1 MANADGSVIFSCDLD
16 STKAQKKLSK
26 LRDEI
31 SELNSKLEKETGNKM
46 NLEKQL
52 DAASQAAKATEERVK
67 MLRKEVERLN
77 DREWIQKQGFTQNE
91 YQTQVLDRRAA
102 AEAELKQ
109 QEALLHTQTKEVKT
123 LSAAY
128 EETTANIDSMTV
140 KLDKAKVAAGELIAN
155 TEQERREREAENSA
169 LAKAGQYAAR
179 FRDQVKSLA
188 RSMLVFSVITAALM
202 ALRKQIKA
210 AIATSTEA
218 SDAFARLKGALLTL
232 AAPLM
237 DVLIPAL
244 TWLMNL
250 LAAIVSEIVTIISIL
265 SGKSKK
271 SMEASG
277 KNLYKEAAAI
287 DATGKAAKEATD
299 ALAAFDE
306 INKLSTT
313 TSVGGGGGGA
323 SAIAPDFDFDE
334 GPMMEKLD
342 KVFQK
347 INDIFKTIRAGLEI
361 VVDDLKWSFDKKVI
375 PKSKATWLTVLTALL
390 GATLGA
396 AFGGI
401 TGGVIGLSLGVLL
414 GLYLVG
420 LDPETWKT
428 EMDAE
433 DAWIVVITALL
444 GALLGSVFL
453 GITGG
458 VAGFSLGA
466 ILGLYLTGFAE
477 GDEEHGGKS
486 QLLSELIVVLC
497 ALLGAVI
504 GSIVTPG
511 VGTVVG
517 MGLGLILGLSIY
529 SVRKDPKK
537 GTQRLVSIGRS
548 VLLGLLAGVLGVGLA
563 ALGIV
568 SAGTAFIISAAIG
581 LALKFFVD
589 SVDDSKVRKAT
600 SGFTGT
606 RVSTK
611 APARSRRVAAQS
623 LDGNAPVYNDIPALA
638 SGAVIPPNRKF
649 LAVLGDQKSGTN
661 VEAPLSTIKQAVM
674 EAMAQGTVHFGAH
687 TWESGALIRSCARV
701 HSSVLIREHLL
712 SEKLAFALDGHSRAD
727 ERNLSDRRLHDRIES
742 VVIAH
747 SVTSML
753 CIISLTDT
761 PDRSATKEKRVPR

>member
-1 MANADGSVIFSCDLD
+1 MANADGSVIFFCDLD

-140 KLDKAKVAAGELIAN
+140 KLDKAKVAAGEMIAN
-155 TEQERREREAENSA
+155 VEQERKEREAENSA
-169 LAKAGQYAAR
+169 LAKASQYAAR
-179 FRDQVKSLA
+179 FKDQVKSLA
-188 RSMLVFSVITAALM
+188 RSMLVFSIITAALA

-210 AIATSTEA
+210 SIESSAEA
-218 SDAFARLKGALLTL
+218 SAAFARLKGALLTL

-250 LAAIVSEIVTIISIL
+250 LSAIVSEILTIFSIL

-271 SMEASG
+271 SMEVSG
-277 KNLYKEAAAI
+277 KNLYKEAAAL

-611 APARSRRVAAQS
+611 APARSRRVAAQN
-623 LDGNAPVYNDIPALA
+623 LDGNAPVYNEIPALA

-674 EAMAQGTVHFGAH
+674 EAMAQGSREPINVNLVVDGKT
-687 TWESGALIRSCARV
+687 LARV
-701 HSSVLIREHLL
+701 VVPNINNMTRAAGKPVLLY
-712 SEKLAFALDGHSRAD
+712 
-727 ERNLSDRRLHDRIES
+727 
-742 VVIAH
+742 
-747 SVTSML
+747 
-753 CIISLTDT
+753 
-761 PDRSATKEKRVPR
+761 

>member
-109 QEALLHTQTKEVKT
+109 QEELLHTQTKEVKT

-128 EETTANIDSMTV
+128 EETTANIDSMTAR
-140 KLDKAKVAAGELIAN
+140 LDKAKVTAGELIAN

-210 AIATSTEA
+210 AIETSAEA

-433 DAWIVVITALL
+433 DVWIVVITALL

-611 APARSRRVAAQS
+611 APARGRKADGRGAAQS
-623 LDGNAPVYNDIPALA
+623 LDGNAPVYNEIPALA

-674 EAMAQGTVHFGAH
+674 EAMAQGSREPINVNLVVDGKT
-687 TWESGALIRSCARV
+687 LARV
-701 HSSVLIREHLL
+701 VVPNINNMTRAAGKPVLLY
-712 SEKLAFALDGHSRAD
+712 
-727 ERNLSDRRLHDRIES
+727 
-742 VVIAH
+742 
-747 SVTSML
+747 
-753 CIISLTDT
+753 
-761 PDRSATKEKRVPR
+761 

>member
-31 SELNSKLEKETGNKM
+31 SELNSKLEKETGNKL

-188 RSMLVFSVITAALM
+188 RSMLVFSVITAALT

-210 AIATSTEA
+210 AIATSAEA

-313 TSVGGGGGGA
+313 TSVGGGGGA

-611 APARSRRVAAQS
+611 APTRRRRVAAQS
-623 LDGNAPVYNDIPALA
+623 LDGNAPVYNDIPQLA
-638 SGAVIPPNRKF
+638 HGAVIPPNKEF

-661 VEAPLSTIKQAVM
+661 IETPLATMVDAFKQA
-674 EAMAQGTVHFGAH
+674 MA
-687 TWESGALIRSCARV
+687 ESGGGATTVVIQ
-701 HSSVLIREHLL
+701 
-712 SEKLAFALDGHSRAD
+712 LDGKEIARSTVKNINNMTRAAGKPV
-727 ERNLSDRRLHDRIES
+727 LLY
-742 VVIAH
+742 
-747 SVTSML
+747 
-753 CIISLTDT
+753 
-761 PDRSATKEKRVPR
+761 

>member
-91 YQTQVLDRRAA
+91 YQTQVLDRRAV

-128 EETTANIDSMTV
+128 EETTANINNMTV

-210 AIATSTEA
+210 AIATSAEA

-313 TSVGGGGGGA
+313 TSVGGVGGGA

-458 VAGFSLGA
+458 VVGFSLGA

-589 SVDDSKVRKAT
+589 SVDDSKVKKAT
-600 SGFTGT
+600 SSFTGT
-606 RVSTK
+606 RVSTS
-611 APARSRRVAAQS
+611 RSTRGVAAQS
-623 LDGNAPVYNDIPALA
+623 LNSAAPVYNEIPALA

-674 EAMAQGTVHFGAH
+674 EALAQGSREPINVNLVVDGKT
-687 TWESGALIRSCARV
+687 LARV
-701 HSSVLIREHLL
+701 VVPNINNMTRAAGKPVLLY
-712 SEKLAFALDGHSRAD
+712 
-727 ERNLSDRRLHDRIES
+727 
-742 VVIAH
+742 
-747 SVTSML
+747 
-753 CIISLTDT
+753 
-761 PDRSATKEKRVPR
+761 

>member
-140 KLDKAKVAAGELIAN
+140 KLDKAKVAAGEMIAN

-218 SDAFARLKGALLTL
+218 SDAFTRLKGALLTL

-265 SGKSKK
+265 SGNSKK

-323 SAIAPDFDFDE
+323 SAIAPDFDSDE

-361 VVDDLKWSFDKKVI
+361 VVDDLKWSFDKKAI

-401 TGGVIGLSLGVLL
+401 TGGIIGVSLGVLL

-444 GALLGSVFL
+444 GALLGGVFL

-623 LDGNAPVYNDIPALA
+623 LNSAAPVYNEIPALA

-674 EAMAQGTVHFGAH
+674 EAMAQGSREPINVNLVVDGKT
-687 TWESGALIRSCARV
+687 LARV
-701 HSSVLIREHLL
+701 VVPNINNMTRAAGKPVLLY
-712 SEKLAFALDGHSRAD
+712 
-727 ERNLSDRRLHDRIES
+727 
-742 VVIAH
+742 
-747 SVTSML
+747 
-753 CIISLTDT
+753 
-761 PDRSATKEKRVPR
+761 

>member
-77 DREWIQKQGFTQNE
+77 DRDWIQKQGFTQNE

-140 KLDKAKVAAGELIAN
+140 KLDKAKVAAGEMIAN
-155 TEQERREREAENSA
+155 VEQERKEREAENSA

-210 AIATSTEA
+210 AIATSAEA

-287 DATGKAAKEATD
+287 DATGKAAKEATE

-313 TSVGGGGGGA
+313 TSVGGGGGA

-390 GATLGA
+390 GATFGA

-611 APARSRRVAAQS
+611 APTRSRRAAAQS
-623 LDGNAPVYNDIPALA
+623 LDGNAPVYNEIPALA

-674 EAMAQGTVHFGAH
+674 EALAQDSREPINVNLVVDGKT
-687 TWESGALIRSCARV
+687 LARV
-701 HSSVLIREHLL
+701 VVPNINNMTRAAGKPVLLY
-712 SEKLAFALDGHSRAD
+712 
-727 ERNLSDRRLHDRIES
+727 
-742 VVIAH
+742 
-747 SVTSML
+747 
-753 CIISLTDT
+753 
-761 PDRSATKEKRVPR
+761 

>member
-26 LRDEI
+26 LRDKI
-31 SELNSKLEKETGNKM
+31 SELNSELEKETGNKL

-52 DAASQAAKATEERVK
+52 DAASQAAKATEECVK
-67 MLRKEVERLN
+67 ALRKEVERLN
-77 DREWIQKQGFTQNE
+77 DREWIQKQGFTQSE
-91 YQTQVLDRRAA
+91 YQAQVLDRRAA

-109 QEALLHTQTKEVKT
+109 QEALLHTQTKEVNT

-128 EETTANIDSMTV
+128 EETNANIDSMTV

-188 RSMLVFSVITAALM
+188 RSMLVFSVITAALT

-210 AIATSTEA
+210 AIATSAEA

-250 LAAIVSEIVTIISIL
+250 LSAIVSEIVTIISIL

-313 TSVGGGGGGA
+313 TSVGGGGGA

-674 EAMAQGTVHFGAH
+674 EAMAQGSREPINVNLVVDGKT
-687 TWESGALIRSCARV
+687 LARV
-701 HSSVLIREHLL
+701 VVPNINNMTRAAGKPVLLY
-712 SEKLAFALDGHSRAD
+712 
-727 ERNLSDRRLHDRIES
+727 
-742 VVIAH
+742 
-747 SVTSML
+747 
-753 CIISLTDT
+753 
-761 PDRSATKEKRVPR
+761 

>member
-188 RSMLVFSVITAALM
+188 RSMLVFSVITAALA

-210 AIATSTEA
+210 AIATSAEA

-313 TSVGGGGGGA
+313 TSVGGGGGA

-517 MGLGLILGLSIY
+517 MGLSLILGLSIY

-611 APARSRRVAAQS
+611 VPARSRRVAAQS
-623 LDGNAPVYNDIPALA
+623 LDGNAPVYNEIPALA

-674 EAMAQGTVHFGAH
+674 EALAQGSREPINVNLVVDGKT
-687 TWESGALIRSCARV
+687 LARV
-701 HSSVLIREHLL
+701 VVPNINNMTRAAGKPVLLY
-712 SEKLAFALDGHSRAD
+712 
-727 ERNLSDRRLHDRIES
+727 
-742 VVIAH
+742 
-747 SVTSML
+747 
-753 CIISLTDT
+753 
-761 PDRSATKEKRVPR
+761 

>member
-91 YQTQVLDRRAA
+91 YQAKVLDRRAA

-155 TEQERREREAENSA
+155 TEQERREREAENSV

-210 AIATSTEA
+210 AIATSAEA

-313 TSVGGGGGGA
+313 TSVGDGGGGA

-433 DAWIVVITALL
+433 DVWIVVITALL

-497 ALLGAVI
+497 AAWRC
-504 GSIVTPG
+504 
-511 VGTVVG
+511 
-517 MGLGLILGLSIY
+517 Y
-529 SVRKDPKK
+529 
-537 GTQRLVSIGRS
+537 RLYRDAGR
-548 VLLGLLAGVLGVGLA
+548 
-563 ALGIV
+563 
-568 SAGTAFIISAAIG
+568 
-581 LALKFFVD
+581 
-589 SVDDSKVRKAT
+589 RY
-600 SGFTGT
+600 
-606 RVSTK
+606 
-611 APARSRRVAAQS
+611 SRRH
-623 LDGNAPVYNDIPALA
+623 G
-638 SGAVIPPNRKF
+638 
-649 LAVLGDQKSGTN
+649 
-661 VEAPLSTIKQAVM
+661 
-674 EAMAQGTVHFGAH
+674 
-687 TWESGALIRSCARV
+687 IRPDSRT
-701 HSSVLIREHLL
+701 EHLQRPQRP
-712 SEKLAFALDGHSRAD
+712 EEGHAAACQHRAQRTSWTAGRCSRRWPCGAGH
-727 ERNLSDRRLHDRIES
+727 RQRRYGVHHLGGDWPCTQILR
-742 VVIAH
+742 
-747 SVTSML
+747 
-753 CIISLTDT
+753 
-761 PDRSATKEKRVPR
+761 

>member
-31 SELNSKLEKETGNKM
+31 SELNSKLEKETGNKL

-210 AIATSTEA
+210 AIATSAEA

-313 TSVGGGGGGA
+313 TSVGGGA

-347 INDIFKTIRAGLEI
+347 INDIFKTIRAGIEI

-611 APARSRRVAAQS
+611 APTRRRRVAAQS
-623 LDGNAPVYNDIPALA
+623 LDGNAPVYNDIPQLA
-638 SGAVIPPNRKF
+638 HGAVIPPNKEF

-661 VEAPLSTIKQAVM
+661 IETPLATMVDAFKQA
-674 EAMAQGTVHFGAH
+674 MA
-687 TWESGALIRSCARV
+687 ESGGGATTVVIQ
-701 HSSVLIREHLL
+701 
-712 SEKLAFALDGHSRAD
+712 LDGKEIARSTVKNINNMTRAAGKPV
-727 ERNLSDRRLHDRIES
+727 LLY
-742 VVIAH
+742 
-747 SVTSML
+747 
-753 CIISLTDT
+753 
-761 PDRSATKEKRVPR
+761 

>member
-1 MANADGSVIFSCDLD
+1 MANVDGSVIFSCDLD

-26 LRDEI
+26 LRDKI
-31 SELNSKLEKETGNKM
+31 SELNGELEKETGNKL

-109 QEALLHTQTKEVKT
+109 QEELLRTQTKEVKT
-123 LSAAY
+123 LSTAY

-140 KLDKAKVAAGELIAN
+140 KLDKAKVAAGEMIAN

-188 RSMLVFSVITAALM
+188 RSMLVFSVITAALT

-250 LAAIVSEIVTIISIL
+250 LAAIVSEIVAIISIL

-361 VVDDLKWSFDKKVI
+361 VVDDLKWSFDKKAI

-390 GATLGA
+390 GATLGT

-600 SGFTGT
+600 SSFTGT
-606 RVSTK
+606 RVSTS
-611 APARSRRVAAQS
+611 RSTRGVAAQRLNS
-623 LDGNAPVYNDIPALA
+623 AAPVYNEIPALA

-674 EAMAQGTVHFGAH
+674 EAMAQGSREPINVNLVVDGKT
-687 TWESGALIRSCARV
+687 LARV
-701 HSSVLIREHLL
+701 VVPNINNMTRAAGKPVLLY
-712 SEKLAFALDGHSRAD
+712 
-727 ERNLSDRRLHDRIES
+727 
-742 VVIAH
+742 
-747 SVTSML
+747 
-753 CIISLTDT
+753 
-761 PDRSATKEKRVPR
+761 

>member
-1 MANADGSVIFSCDLD
+1 MAKADGSVIFSVDMD
-16 STKAQKKLSK
+16 STRAQKKLSK
-26 LRDEI
+26 LRDQI
-31 SELNSKLEKETGNKM
+31 YELNDKLERETGSKLK
-46 NLEKQL
+46 LEKQL

-67 MLRKEVERLN
+67 KLRQEVERLN
-77 DREWIQKQGFTQNE
+77 DREWIQKQGYSSSE
-91 YQTQVLDRRAA
+91 YQAVIARRTA
-102 AEAELKQ
+102 AEAELKEQETLLQAQ
-109 QEALLHTQTKEVKT
+109 QKEVKT
-123 LSAAY
+123 LSADY
-128 EETTANIDSMTV
+128 DKTTAAVENLTTQ
-140 KLDKAKVAAGELIAN
+140 LDKAKLAAGEMIAN
-155 TEQERREREAENSA
+155 AEQERKEREKEASA
-169 LAKAGQYAAR
+169 FAKAGKLADR
-179 FRDQVKSLA
+179 FGEQVKSLA
-188 RSMLVFSVITAALM
+188 RSMLVFSVITAALA

-210 AIATSTEA
+210 SIESSAEA
-218 SDAFARLKGALLTL
+218 SAAFARLKGALLTL

-244 TWLMNL
+244 TWMMNL
-250 LAAIVSEIVTIISIL
+250 LSAIVSEILTIFSIL

-271 SMEASG
+271 SMEISG
-277 KNLYKEAAAI
+277 KNLYKEAAAL

-306 INKLSTT
+306 INKLGTT
-313 TSVGGGGGGA
+313 NTAAGGGGTA
-323 SAIAPDFDFDE
+323 AIAPDFDFDD

-342 KVFQK
+342 KVFTK

-361 VVDDLKWSFDKKVI
+361 VIDDLKWSFDNKVI
-375 PKSKATWLTVLTALL
+375 PQSKATWLTVLTALL

-401 TGGVIGLSLGVLL
+401 SGAVIGLSLGALL

-420 LDPETWKT
+420 LDPETWKQT
-428 EMDAE
+428 IDGETAMIA
-433 DAWIVVITALL
+433 VVTALL
-444 GALLGSVFL
+444 GALLGGVFGGFIGSVIGL
-453 GITGG
+453 
-458 VAGFSLGA
+458 SLGA
-466 ILGLYLTGFAE
+466 ILGLYISGFAE
-477 GDEEHGGKS
+477 DDEEHGGKR

-497 ALLGAVI
+497 ALLGAII
-504 GSIVTPG
+504 GSIVSPG
-511 VGTVVG
+511 IGTVVG
-517 MGLGLILGLSIY
+517 MGLGILLGLSIY

-606 RVSTK
+606 RVSKK

-623 LDGNAPVYNDIPALA
+623 LDGNAPVYNEIPALA

-661 VEAPLSTIKQAVM
+661 VEAPLATMVDAFKQA
-674 EAMAQGTVHFGAH
+674 MA
-687 TWESGALIRSCARV
+687 ESGGGTTTV
-701 HSSVLIREHLL
+701 VVQ
-712 SEKLAFALDGHSRAD
+712 LDGKEIARSTVKNINNMTRAAGKPV
-727 ERNLSDRRLHDRIES
+727 LLY
-742 VVIAH
+742 
-747 SVTSML
+747 
-753 CIISLTDT
+753 
-761 PDRSATKEKRVPR
+761 

>member
-109 QEALLHTQTKEVKT
+109 QEELLHTQTKEVKT

-128 EETTANIDSMTV
+128 EETTANIDSMTAR
-140 KLDKAKVAAGELIAN
+140 LDKAKVTAGELIAN

-210 AIATSTEA
+210 AIETSAEA

-433 DAWIVVITALL
+433 DAWTVVITALL

-589 SVDDSKVRKAT
+589 SVDDSKVKKAT
-600 SGFTGT
+600 SSFTGT
-606 RVSTK
+606 RVST
-611 APARSRRVAAQS
+611 SRLTRGVAAQS
-623 LDGNAPVYNDIPALA
+623 LNSAAPVYNEIPALA

-674 EAMAQGTVHFGAH
+674 EALAQGSREPINVNLVVDGKT
-687 TWESGALIRSCARV
+687 LARV
-701 HSSVLIREHLL
+701 VVPNINNMTRAAGKPVLLY
-712 SEKLAFALDGHSRAD
+712 
-727 ERNLSDRRLHDRIES
+727 
-742 VVIAH
+742 
-747 SVTSML
+747 
-753 CIISLTDT
+753 
-761 PDRSATKEKRVPR
+761 

>member
-140 KLDKAKVAAGELIAN
+140 KLDKAKVAAGEMIAN
-155 TEQERREREAENSA
+155 VEQERKEREAENSA

-188 RSMLVFSVITAALM
+188 RSMLVFSVITAALT

-210 AIATSTEA
+210 AIETSAEA

-313 TSVGGGGGGA
+313 TSVGGGGGA

-611 APARSRRVAAQS
+611 APTRSRRVAAQS
-623 LDGNAPVYNDIPALA
+623 LDGNAPVYNEIPALA

-674 EAMAQGTVHFGAH
+674 EALAQGSREPINVNLVVDGKT
-687 TWESGALIRSCARV
+687 LARV
-701 HSSVLIREHLL
+701 VVPNINNMTRAAGKPVLLY
-712 SEKLAFALDGHSRAD
+712 
-727 ERNLSDRRLHDRIES
+727 
-742 VVIAH
+742 
-747 SVTSML
+747 
-753 CIISLTDT
+753 
-761 PDRSATKEKRVPR
+761 

>member
-109 QEALLHTQTKEVKT
+109 QEELLHTQTKEVKT

-128 EETTANIDSMTV
+128 EETTANIDSMTAR
-140 KLDKAKVAAGELIAN
+140 LDKAKVTAGELIAN

-210 AIATSTEA
+210 AIATSAEA

-265 SGKSKK
+265 GGKSKK

-313 TSVGGGGGGA
+313 TSVGDGGGGA

-361 VVDDLKWSFDKKVI
+361 VVDDLKWSFDKKAI

-674 EAMAQGTVHFGAH
+674 EAMAQGSREPINVNLVVDGKT
-687 TWESGALIRSCARV
+687 LARV
-701 HSSVLIREHLL
+701 VVPNINNMTRAAGKPVLLY
-712 SEKLAFALDGHSRAD
+712 
-727 ERNLSDRRLHDRIES
+727 
-742 VVIAH
+742 
-747 SVTSML
+747 
-753 CIISLTDT
+753 
-761 PDRSATKEKRVPR
+761 

>member
-109 QEALLHTQTKEVKT
+109 QEELLHTQTKEVKT

-128 EETTANIDSMTV
+128 EETTANIDSMTAR
-140 KLDKAKVAAGELIAN
+140 LDKAKVTAGELIAN

-210 AIATSTEA
+210 AIETSAEA

-271 SMEASG
+271 SMETSG
-277 KNLYKEAAAI
+277 KNLYKETAAI

-313 TSVGGGGGGA
+313 TSVGDGGGGA

-433 DAWIVVITALL
+433 DVWIVVITALL

-623 LDGNAPVYNDIPALA
+623 LDGNAPVYNEIPALA

-674 EAMAQGTVHFGAH
+674 EAMAQGSREPINVNLVVDGKT
-687 TWESGALIRSCARV
+687 LARV
-701 HSSVLIREHLL
+701 VVPNINNMTRAAGKPVLLY
-712 SEKLAFALDGHSRAD
+712 
-727 ERNLSDRRLHDRIES
+727 
-742 VVIAH
+742 
-747 SVTSML
+747 
-753 CIISLTDT
+753 
-761 PDRSATKEKRVPR
+761 

>member
-91 YQTQVLDRRAA
+91 YQAKVLDRRAA

-109 QEALLHTQTKEVKT
+109 QEELLHTQTKEVKT

-210 AIATSTEA
+210 AIETSAEA

-313 TSVGGGGGGA
+313 TSVGGGGGA
-323 SAIAPDFDFDE
+323 STIAPDFDFDE

-361 VVDDLKWSFDKKVI
+361 VVDDLKWSFDKKAI

-611 APARSRRVAAQS
+611 APTRRRRVAAQS
-623 LDGNAPVYNDIPALA
+623 LDGNAPVYNDIPQLA
-638 SGAVIPPNRKF
+638 HGAVIPPNKEF

-661 VEAPLSTIKQAVM
+661 IETPLATMVDAFKQA
-674 EAMAQGTVHFGAH
+674 MA
-687 TWESGALIRSCARV
+687 ESGGGATTVVIQ
-701 HSSVLIREHLL
+701 
-712 SEKLAFALDGHSRAD
+712 LDGKEIARSTVKNINNMTRAAGKPV
-727 ERNLSDRRLHDRIES
+727 LLY
-742 VVIAH
+742 
-747 SVTSML
+747 
-753 CIISLTDT
+753 
-761 PDRSATKEKRVPR
+761 

>member
-140 KLDKAKVAAGELIAN
+140 KLDKAKVAAGEMIAN
-155 TEQERREREAENSA
+155 VEQERKEREAENSA

-188 RSMLVFSVITAALM
+188 RSMLVFSVITAALA

-210 AIATSTEA
+210 AIATSAEA

-313 TSVGGGGGGA
+313 TSVGGGGGA

-589 SVDDSKVRKAT
+589 SVDDSKVKKAT
-600 SGFTGT
+600 SSFTGT

-623 LDGNAPVYNDIPALA
+623 LDGNAPVYNDIPQLA
-638 SGAVIPPNRKF
+638 HGAVIPPNKEF

-674 EAMAQGTVHFGAH
+674 EALAQGSREPINVNLVVDGKT
-687 TWESGALIRSCARV
+687 LARV
-701 HSSVLIREHLL
+701 VVPNINNMTRAAGKPVLLY
-712 SEKLAFALDGHSRAD
+712 
-727 ERNLSDRRLHDRIES
+727 
-742 VVIAH
+742 
-747 SVTSML
+747 
-753 CIISLTDT
+753 
-761 PDRSATKEKRVPR
+761 

>member
-91 YQTQVLDRRAA
+91 YQAKVLDRRAA

-210 AIATSTEA
+210 AIATSAEA

-361 VVDDLKWSFDKKVI
+361 VVDDLKWSFDKKAI

-420 LDPETWKT
+420 LAPETWKT

-589 SVDDSKVRKAT
+589 SVDDSKVKKAT
-600 SGFTGT
+600 SSFTGT
-606 RVSTK
+606 RAST
-611 APARSRRVAAQS
+611 SRLTRGVAAQS
-623 LDGNAPVYNDIPALA
+623 LNSAAPVYNEIPALA

-674 EAMAQGTVHFGAH
+674 EAMAQGSREPINVNLVVDGKT
-687 TWESGALIRSCARV
+687 LARV
-701 HSSVLIREHLL
+701 VVPNINNMTRAAGKPVLLY
-712 SEKLAFALDGHSRAD
+712 
-727 ERNLSDRRLHDRIES
+727 
-742 VVIAH
+742 
-747 SVTSML
+747 
-753 CIISLTDT
+753 
-761 PDRSATKEKRVPR
+761 

>member
-31 SELNSKLEKETGNKM
+31 SELNSKLEKETGNKL

-123 LSAAY
+123 HSAAY

-210 AIATSTEA
+210 AIATSAEA

-313 TSVGGGGGGA
+313 TSVGGGA

-347 INDIFKTIRAGLEI
+347 INDIFKTIRAGIEI

-611 APARSRRVAAQS
+611 APTRRRRVAAQS
-623 LDGNAPVYNDIPALA
+623 LDGNAPVYNDIPQLA
-638 SGAVIPPNRKF
+638 HGAVIPPNKEF

-661 VEAPLSTIKQAVM
+661 IETPLATMVDAFKQA
-674 EAMAQGTVHFGAH
+674 MA
-687 TWESGALIRSCARV
+687 ESGGGATTVVIQ
-701 HSSVLIREHLL
+701 
-712 SEKLAFALDGHSRAD
+712 LDGKEIARSTVKNINNMTRAAGKPV
-727 ERNLSDRRLHDRIES
+727 LLY
-742 VVIAH
+742 
-747 SVTSML
+747 
-753 CIISLTDT
+753 
-761 PDRSATKEKRVPR
+761 

>member
-140 KLDKAKVAAGELIAN
+140 KLDKAKVAAGELIADA
-155 TEQERREREAENSA
+155 ERERKEREAENSA
-169 LAKAGQYAAR
+169 LAKASQYAAR

-210 AIATSTEA
+210 AIATSAEA

-313 TSVGGGGGGA
+313 TSVGGGA

-611 APARSRRVAAQS
+611 APTRRRRVAAQS

-674 EAMAQGTVHFGAH
+674 EALAQGSREPINVNLVVDGKT
-687 TWESGALIRSCARV
+687 LARV
-701 HSSVLIREHLL
+701 VVPNINNMTRAAGKPVLLY
-712 SEKLAFALDGHSRAD
+712 
-727 ERNLSDRRLHDRIES
+727 
-742 VVIAH
+742 
-747 SVTSML
+747 
-753 CIISLTDT
+753 
-761 PDRSATKEKRVPR
+761 

>member
-1 MANADGSVIFSCDLD
+1 
-16 STKAQKKLSK
+16 
-26 LRDEI
+26 
-31 SELNSKLEKETGNKM
+31 
-46 NLEKQL
+46 
-52 DAASQAAKATEERVK
+52 

-77 DREWIQKQGFTQNE
+77 DREWIQKQGFTQSE
-91 YQTQVLDRRAA
+91 YQAQVLDRRAA

-188 RSMLVFSVITAALM
+188 RSMLVSSVITAALT

-306 INKLSTT
+306 INKLSMTT
-313 TSVGGGGGGA
+313 PVGGGGGGA

-334 GPMMEKLD
+334 GLMMEKLD

-401 TGGVIGLSLGVLL
+401 TGSVIGLSLGVLL

-497 ALLGAVI
+497 ALFGAVI

-589 SVDDSKVRKAT
+589 SVDDSKVKKAT
-600 SGFTGT
+600 SSFTGT
-606 RVSTK
+606 RAST
-611 APARSRRVAAQS
+611 SRLTRGVAAQS
-623 LDGNAPVYNDIPALA
+623 LNSAAPVYNEIPALA

-674 EAMAQGTVHFGAH
+674 EALAQGSREPINVNLVVDGKT
-687 TWESGALIRSCARV
+687 LARV
-701 HSSVLIREHLL
+701 VVPNINNMTRAAGKPVLLY
-712 SEKLAFALDGHSRAD
+712 
-727 ERNLSDRRLHDRIES
+727 
-742 VVIAH
+742 
-747 SVTSML
+747 
-753 CIISLTDT
+753 
-761 PDRSATKEKRVPR
+761 

>member
-210 AIATSTEA
+210 AIATSAEA

-313 TSVGGGGGGA
+313 TSVGGVGGGA

-486 QLLSELIVVLC
+486 QLLSGLIVVLC

-563 ALGIV
+563 
-568 SAGTAFIISAAIG
+568 
-581 LALKFFVD
+581 LKFFVD

-623 LDGNAPVYNDIPALA
+623 LDGNAPVYNEIPALA

-674 EAMAQGTVHFGAH
+674 EALAQGSREPINVNLVVDGKT
-687 TWESGALIRSCARV
+687 LARV
-701 HSSVLIREHLL
+701 VVPNINNMTRAAGKPVLLY
-712 SEKLAFALDGHSRAD
+712 
-727 ERNLSDRRLHDRIES
+727 
-742 VVIAH
+742 
-747 SVTSML
+747 
-753 CIISLTDT
+753 
-761 PDRSATKEKRVPR
+761 

>member
-26 LRDEI
+26 LRDKI
-31 SELNSKLEKETGNKM
+31 SELNSELEKETGNKL

-52 DAASQAAKATEERVK
+52 DAASQAAKATEECVK
-67 MLRKEVERLN
+67 ALRKEVERLN
-77 DREWIQKQGFTQNE
+77 DREWIQKQGFTQSE
-91 YQTQVLDRRAA
+91 YQAQVLDRRAA

-140 KLDKAKVAAGELIAN
+140 KLDKAKVAVGELIAN

-313 TSVGGGGGGA
+313 TPVGGGGGGA

-334 GPMMEKLD
+334 DSMMEKLD

-589 SVDDSKVRKAT
+589 SVDDSKVKKAT
-600 SGFTGT
+600 SSFTGT
-606 RVSTK
+606 RVSTS
-611 APARSRRVAAQS
+611 RSTRGVAAQS
-623 LDGNAPVYNDIPALA
+623 LNSAAPVYNEIPALA
-638 SGAVIPPNRKF
+638 IGAVIPPNRKF

-674 EAMAQGTVHFGAH
+674 EALAQGSREPINVNLVVDGKT
-687 TWESGALIRSCARV
+687 LARV
-701 HSSVLIREHLL
+701 VVPNINNMTRAAGKPVLLY
-712 SEKLAFALDGHSRAD
+712 
-727 ERNLSDRRLHDRIES
+727 
-742 VVIAH
+742 
-747 SVTSML
+747 
-753 CIISLTDT
+753 
-761 PDRSATKEKRVPR
+761 

>member
-52 DAASQAAKATEERVK
+52 DAASQAAKATEERV
-67 MLRKEVERLN
+67 MALRKEVERLN
-77 DREWIQKQGFTQNE
+77 DREWIQKQGFTQSE
-91 YQTQVLDRRAA
+91 YQAQVLDRRAA

-109 QEALLHTQTKEVKT
+109 QEELLHTQTKEVKT

-210 AIATSTEA
+210 AIATSAEA

-277 KNLYKEAAAI
+277 KNLYKEATAI

-589 SVDDSKVRKAT
+589 SVDDSKVKKAT
-600 SGFTGT
+600 SSFTGT
-606 RVSTK
+606 RAST
-611 APARSRRVAAQS
+611 SRLTRGVAAQS
-623 LDGNAPVYNDIPALA
+623 LNSAAPVYNEIPALA

-674 EAMAQGTVHFGAH
+674 EAMAQGSREPINVNLVVDGKT
-687 TWESGALIRSCARV
+687 LARV
-701 HSSVLIREHLL
+701 VVPNINNMTRAAGKPVLLY
-712 SEKLAFALDGHSRAD
+712 
-727 ERNLSDRRLHDRIES
+727 
-742 VVIAH
+742 
-747 SVTSML
+747 
-753 CIISLTDT
+753 
-761 PDRSATKEKRVPR
+761 

>member
-1 MANADGSVIFSCDLD
+1 MTNADGSVIFSCDLD
-16 STKAQKKLSK
+16 STKAEKKLSK

-109 QEALLHTQTKEVKT
+109 QEELLHTQTKEVKT

-128 EETTANIDSMTV
+128 EETTANIDSMTAR
-140 KLDKAKVAAGELIAN
+140 LDKAKVTAGELIAN

-210 AIATSTEA
+210 AIETSAEA

-313 TSVGGGGGGA
+313 TSVGGGA

-674 EAMAQGTVHFGAH
+674 EALAQGSREPINVNLVVDGKT
-687 TWESGALIRSCARV
+687 LARV
-701 HSSVLIREHLL
+701 VVPNINNMTRAAGKPVLLY
-712 SEKLAFALDGHSRAD
+712 
-727 ERNLSDRRLHDRIES
+727 
-742 VVIAH
+742 
-747 SVTSML
+747 
-753 CIISLTDT
+753 
-761 PDRSATKEKRVPR
+761 

>member
-210 AIATSTEA
+210 AIATSAEA

-313 TSVGGGGGGA
+313 TSVGGGA

-347 INDIFKTIRAGLEI
+347 INDIFKTIRAGIEI

-611 APARSRRVAAQS
+611 APTRRRRVAAQS
-623 LDGNAPVYNDIPALA
+623 LDGNAPVYNDIPQLA
-638 SGAVIPPNRKF
+638 HGAVIPPNKEF

-661 VEAPLSTIKQAVM
+661 IETPLATMVDAFKQA
-674 EAMAQGTVHFGAH
+674 MA
-687 TWESGALIRSCARV
+687 ESGGGATTVVIQ
-701 HSSVLIREHLL
+701 
-712 SEKLAFALDGHSRAD
+712 LDGKEIARSTVKNINNMTRAAGKPV
-727 ERNLSDRRLHDRIES
+727 LLY
-742 VVIAH
+742 
-747 SVTSML
+747 
-753 CIISLTDT
+753 
-761 PDRSATKEKRVPR
+761 

>member
-109 QEALLHTQTKEVKT
+109 QEELLHTQTKEVKT

-140 KLDKAKVAAGELIAN
+140 KLDKAKVAAGEMIAN
-155 TEQERREREAENSA
+155 VEQERKEREAENSA

-210 AIATSTEA
+210 AIATSAEA

-401 TGGVIGLSLGVLL
+401 TGGV
-414 GLYLVG
+414 
-420 LDPETWKT
+420 
-428 EMDAE
+428 
-433 DAWIVVITALL
+433 
-444 GALLGSVFL
+444 
-453 GITGG
+453 
-458 VAGFSLGA
+458 AGFSLGA

-611 APARSRRVAAQS
+611 APTRSRRVAAQN
-623 LDGNAPVYNDIPALA
+623 LDGNAPVYNEIPALA

-674 EAMAQGTVHFGAH
+674 EAMAQGSREPINVNLVVDGKT
-687 TWESGALIRSCARV
+687 LARV
-701 HSSVLIREHLL
+701 VVPNINNMTRAAGKPVLLY
-712 SEKLAFALDGHSRAD
+712 
-727 ERNLSDRRLHDRIES
+727 
-742 VVIAH
+742 
-747 SVTSML
+747 
-753 CIISLTDT
+753 
-761 PDRSATKEKRVPR
+761 

>member
-1 MANADGSVIFSCDLD
+1 M
-16 STKAQKKLSK
+16 
-26 LRDEI
+26 
-31 SELNSKLEKETGNKM
+31 
-46 NLEKQL
+46 
-52 DAASQAAKATEERVK
+52 
-67 MLRKEVERLN
+67 RKEVERLN
-77 DREWIQKQGFTQNE
+77 DREWIQKQGFTQSE
-91 YQTQVLDRRAA
+91 YQAQVLDRRAA

-109 QEALLHTQTKEVKT
+109 QEELLHTQTKEVKT

-188 RSMLVFSVITAALM
+188 RSMLVFSVITAALT

-210 AIATSTEA
+210 AIATSAEA
-218 SDAFARLKGALLTL
+218 SDAFARLEGALLTL
-232 AAPLM
+232 AVPLM

-347 INDIFKTIRAGLEI
+347 INDIFKTIRSGLEI

-589 SVDDSKVRKAT
+589 SVDDSKVKKAT
-600 SGFTGT
+600 SSFTGT
-606 RVSTK
+606 RAST
-611 APARSRRVAAQS
+611 SRLTRGVAAQS
-623 LDGNAPVYNDIPALA
+623 LNSAAPVYNEIPALA

-674 EAMAQGTVHFGAH
+674 EAMAQGSREPINVNLVVDGKT
-687 TWESGALIRSCARV
+687 LARV
-701 HSSVLIREHLL
+701 VVPNINNMTRAAGKPVLLY
-712 SEKLAFALDGHSRAD
+712 
-727 ERNLSDRRLHDRIES
+727 
-742 VVIAH
+742 
-747 SVTSML
+747 
-753 CIISLTDT
+753 
-761 PDRSATKEKRVPR
+761 

>member
-1 MANADGSVIFSCDLD
+1 
-16 STKAQKKLSK
+16 
-26 LRDEI
+26 
-31 SELNSKLEKETGNKM
+31 M

-140 KLDKAKVAAGELIAN
+140 KLDKAKVAAGEMIAN

-210 AIATSTEA
+210 AIATSAEA

-265 SGKSKK
+265 SGESKK

-313 TSVGGGGGGA
+313 MSVGGVGGGA

-361 VVDDLKWSFDKKVI
+361 VVDDLKWSFDKKAI

-674 EAMAQGTVHFGAH
+674 EALAQGSREPINVNLVVDGKT
-687 TWESGALIRSCARV
+687 LARV
-701 HSSVLIREHLL
+701 VVPNINNMTRAAGKPVLLY
-712 SEKLAFALDGHSRAD
+712 
-727 ERNLSDRRLHDRIES
+727 
-742 VVIAH
+742 
-747 SVTSML
+747 
-753 CIISLTDT
+753 
-761 PDRSATKEKRVPR
+761 

>member
-188 RSMLVFSVITAALM
+188 RSMLVFSAITAALM

-210 AIATSTEA
+210 AIETSAEA

-313 TSVGGGGGGA
+313 TSVGGGGGA
-323 SAIAPDFDFDE
+323 STIAPDFDFDE

-347 INDIFKTIRAGLEI
+347 INDIFKTIRAGLKI
-361 VVDDLKWSFDKKVI
+361 VVDDLKWSFDKKAI

-466 ILGLYLTGFAE
+466 ILGLYLAGFAE

-611 APARSRRVAAQS
+611 APARSRRVAAQG
-623 LDGNAPVYNDIPALA
+623 LDGNAPVYNDIPQLA
-638 SGAVIPPNRKF
+638 HGAVIPPNREF

-674 EAMAQGTVHFGAH
+674 EALAQGSREPINVNLVVDGKT
-687 TWESGALIRSCARV
+687 LARV
-701 HSSVLIREHLL
+701 VVPNINNMTRAAGKPVLLY
-712 SEKLAFALDGHSRAD
+712 
-727 ERNLSDRRLHDRIES
+727 
-742 VVIAH
+742 
-747 SVTSML
+747 
-753 CIISLTDT
+753 
-761 PDRSATKEKRVPR
+761 

>member
-16 STKAQKKLSK
+16 STKVQKKLSK

-67 MLRKEVERLN
+67 ALRKEVERLN
-77 DREWIQKQGFTQNE
+77 DREWIQKQGFTQSE
-91 YQTQVLDRRAA
+91 YQAQVLDRRAA

-109 QEALLHTQTKEVKT
+109 QEELLHTQTKEVKT

-210 AIATSTEA
+210 AIATSAEA

-313 TSVGGGGGGA
+313 TSVGGGGGA

-361 VVDDLKWSFDKKVI
+361 VVDDLKWSFDKKAI

-511 VGTVVG
+511 IGTVVG

-611 APARSRRVAAQS
+611 TPARSRRVAAQS
-623 LDGNAPVYNDIPALA
+623 LDGNAPVYNDIPQLA
-638 SGAVIPPNRKF
+638 HGAVIPPNRKF
-649 LAVLGDQKSGTN
+649 LAVLGDQKNGTN
-661 VEAPLSTIKQAVM
+661 IETPLATMVDAFKQA
-674 EAMAQGTVHFGAH
+674 MA
-687 TWESGALIRSCARV
+687 ESGGGTTTV
-701 HSSVLIREHLL
+701 VLQ
-712 SEKLAFALDGHSRAD
+712 LDGKEIARSTVKNINNMTRAAGKPV
-727 ERNLSDRRLHDRIES
+727 LLY
-742 VVIAH
+742 
-747 SVTSML
+747 
-753 CIISLTDT
+753 
-761 PDRSATKEKRVPR
+761 

>member
-1 MANADGSVIFSCDLD
+1 MAANADGSVIFSCNLD

-26 LRDEI
+26 LRDKI
-31 SELNSKLEKETGNKM
+31 SELNSELEKETGNK
-46 NLEKQL
+46 LSIEKQL

-67 MLRKEVERLN
+67 ALRKEVERLN

-109 QEALLHTQTKEVKT
+109 QEELLHTQTKEVKT

-188 RSMLVFSVITAALM
+188 RSMLVFSVITAALT

-210 AIATSTEA
+210 AIATSAEA

-313 TSVGGGGGGA
+313 TSVGGVGGGA

-589 SVDDSKVRKAT
+589 SVDDSKVKKAT
-600 SGFTGT
+600 SSFTGT
-606 RVSTK
+606 RVSTS
-611 APARSRRVAAQS
+611 RSTRGAAAQS
-623 LDGNAPVYNDIPALA
+623 LNSAAPVYNEIPALA

-674 EAMAQGTVHFGAH
+674 EAMAQGSREPINVNLVVDGKT
-687 TWESGALIRSCARV
+687 LARV
-701 HSSVLIREHLL
+701 VVPNINNMTRAAGKPVLLY
-712 SEKLAFALDGHSRAD
+712 
-727 ERNLSDRRLHDRIES
+727 
-742 VVIAH
+742 
-747 SVTSML
+747 
-753 CIISLTDT
+753 
-761 PDRSATKEKRVPR
+761 

>member
-140 KLDKAKVAAGELIAN
+140 KLDKAKVAAGEMIAN
-155 TEQERREREAENSA
+155 VEQERKEREIENSA
-169 LAKAGQYAAR
+169 LAKASQYAAR

-188 RSMLVFSVITAALM
+188 RSMLVFSVITAALT

-210 AIATSTEA
+210 AIATSAEA

-313 TSVGGGGGGA
+313 TSVGGGGGA

-375 PKSKATWLTVLTALL
+375 PKSKATWLTVLMALL

-611 APARSRRVAAQS
+611 APARSRRVAVQN
-623 LDGNAPVYNDIPALA
+623 LDGNAPVYNEIPALA

-674 EAMAQGTVHFGAH
+674 EALAQGSREPINVNLVVDGKT
-687 TWESGALIRSCARV
+687 LARV
-701 HSSVLIREHLL
+701 VVPNINNMTRAAGQPVLLY
-712 SEKLAFALDGHSRAD
+712 
-727 ERNLSDRRLHDRIES
+727 
-742 VVIAH
+742 
-747 SVTSML
+747 
-753 CIISLTDT
+753 
-761 PDRSATKEKRVPR
+761 

>member
-271 SMEASG
+271 SMETSG

-334 GPMMEKLD
+334 GPMIEKLD

-611 APARSRRVAAQS
+611 APTRRRQVAAQS
-623 LDGNAPVYNDIPALA
+623 LDGNAPVYNEIPALA

-674 EAMAQGTVHFGAH
+674 EAMAQGSREPINVNLVVDGKT
-687 TWESGALIRSCARV
+687 LARV
-701 HSSVLIREHLL
+701 VVPNINNMTRAAGKPVLLY
-712 SEKLAFALDGHSRAD
+712 
-727 ERNLSDRRLHDRIES
+727 
-742 VVIAH
+742 
-747 SVTSML
+747 
-753 CIISLTDT
+753 
-761 PDRSATKEKRVPR
+761 

>member
-77 DREWIQKQGFTQNE
+77 DREWIQKQGFTQSE
-91 YQTQVLDRRAA
+91 YQAQVLDRRAA

-188 RSMLVFSVITAALM
+188 RSMLVFSVITAALT

-306 INKLSTT
+306 INKLSMTT
-313 TSVGGGGGGA
+313 PVGGGGGGA

-334 GPMMEKLD
+334 GLMMEKLD

-401 TGGVIGLSLGVLL
+401 TGSVIGLSLGVLL

-497 ALLGAVI
+497 ALFGAVS

-589 SVDDSKVRKAT
+589 SVDDSKVKKAT
-600 SGFTGT
+600 SSFTGT
-606 RVSTK
+606 RAST
-611 APARSRRVAAQS
+611 SRLTRGVAAQS
-623 LDGNAPVYNDIPALA
+623 LNSAAPVYNEIPALA

-674 EAMAQGTVHFGAH
+674 EALAQGSREPINVNLVVDGKT
-687 TWESGALIRSCARV
+687 LARV
-701 HSSVLIREHLL
+701 VVPNINNMTRAAGKPVLLY
-712 SEKLAFALDGHSRAD
+712 
-727 ERNLSDRRLHDRIES
+727 
-742 VVIAH
+742 
-747 SVTSML
+747 
-753 CIISLTDT
+753 
-761 PDRSATKEKRVPR
+761 

>member
-67 MLRKEVERLN
+67 ALRKEVERLN
-77 DREWIQKQGFTQNE
+77 DREWIQKQGFTQSE
-91 YQTQVLDRRAA
+91 YQAQVLDRRAA

-109 QEALLHTQTKEVKT
+109 QEELLHTQTKEVKT

-155 TEQERREREAENSA
+155 TELERREREAENSA

-210 AIATSTEA
+210 AIETSAEA

-313 TSVGGGGGGA
+313 TSVGGGGGA

-563 ALGIV
+563 AL
-568 SAGTAFIISAAIG
+568 
-581 LALKFFVD
+581 
-589 SVDDSKVRKAT
+589 
-600 SGFTGT
+600 
-606 RVSTK
+606 
-611 APARSRRVAAQS
+611 
-623 LDGNAPVYNDIPALA
+623 
-638 SGAVIPPNRKF
+638 
-649 LAVLGDQKSGTN
+649 VL
-661 VEAPLSTIKQAVM
+661 
-674 EAMAQGTVHFGAH
+674 
-687 TWESGALIRSCARV
+687 
-701 HSSVLIREHLL
+701 HLL
-712 SEKLAFALDGHSRAD
+712 S
-727 ERNLSDRRLHDRIES
+727 RR
-742 VVIAH
+742 
-747 SVTSML
+747 
-753 CIISLTDT
+753 
-761 PDRSATKEKRVPR
+761 RSALR

>member
-109 QEALLHTQTKEVKT
+109 QEELLHTQTKEVKT

-128 EETTANIDSMTV
+128 EETTANIDSMTAR
-140 KLDKAKVAAGELIAN
+140 LDKAKVTAGELIAN

-210 AIATSTEA
+210 AIETSAEA

-313 TSVGGGGGGA
+313 TSVGGVGGVGGGA

-611 APARSRRVAAQS
+611 TPTRSRRVAAQN
-623 LDGNAPVYNDIPALA
+623 LDGNAPVYNEIPALA

-674 EAMAQGTVHFGAH
+674 EAMAQGSREPINVNLVVDGKT
-687 TWESGALIRSCARV
+687 LARV
-701 HSSVLIREHLL
+701 VVPNINNMTRAAGKPVLLY
-712 SEKLAFALDGHSRAD
+712 
-727 ERNLSDRRLHDRIES
+727 
-742 VVIAH
+742 
-747 SVTSML
+747 
-753 CIISLTDT
+753 
-761 PDRSATKEKRVPR
+761 

>member
-109 QEALLHTQTKEVKT
+109 QEELLHTQTKEVKT

-140 KLDKAKVAAGELIAN
+140 KLDKAKVAAGEMIAN
-155 TEQERREREAENSA
+155 VEQERKEREIENSA
-169 LAKAGQYAAR
+169 LAKASQYAAR

-188 RSMLVFSVITAALM
+188 RSMLVFSVITAALT

-210 AIATSTEA
+210 AIATSAEA

-237 DVLIPAL
+237 DVLIPVL

-313 TSVGGGGGGA
+313 TSVGGGGGA

-375 PKSKATWLTVLTALL
+375 PKSKATWLTVLMALL

-611 APARSRRVAAQS
+611 TPTRSRRVAAQN
-623 LDGNAPVYNDIPALA
+623 LDGNAPVYNEIPALA

-674 EAMAQGTVHFGAH
+674 EAMAQGSREPINVNLVVDGKT
-687 TWESGALIRSCARV
+687 LARV
-701 HSSVLIREHLL
+701 VVPNINNMTRAAGKPVLLY
-712 SEKLAFALDGHSRAD
+712 
-727 ERNLSDRRLHDRIES
+727 
-742 VVIAH
+742 
-747 SVTSML
+747 
-753 CIISLTDT
+753 
-761 PDRSATKEKRVPR
+761 